1 MKQAW
6 ETAGERTDALFIQ
19 TSLVAIS
26 TVIRTLLWTLAD
38 VTYITISALD
48 AQSVTLNSLAR
59 VDVGNHTVLDFLQDR
74 GPYVN
79 TTGQVKNPET
89 PGSLKQVLLDSG
101 VCFHCLG
108 SSV

>member
-38 VTYITISALD
+38 VTFNIISALD
-48 AQSVTLNSLAR
+48 AQSATLNTLAR
-59 VDVGNHTVLDFLQDR
+59 VAMGNHTELDFLQDC
-74 GPYVN
+74 GPCVN
-79 TTGQVKNPET
+79 TTGRVKNSET

-108 SSV
+108 FTV